1 MAIGFIGYRYGS
13 YSGTDNDIKKS
24 FNLTHKNN
32 PIFQRYF
39 DGSNSSAVITSTDII
54 RIPNHFFVTG
64 EEIEYTY
71 SGSGSAPIGIATTS
85 IPGVGSTD
93 KLPSTLYIVKLSDV
107 DIQVASSASNAL
119 KSIPSILDITSVGI
133 GTSHVFTSKK
143 QNNKSIISI
152 DNVIQSPVTSTAVTT
167 TLSKNLTVFDSEIF
181 VSGITSISGGDL
193 IKIDNEIMRVTSV
206 GVGSTNAISVL
217 RPWLGTGLSTH
228 TSSTIVTKVFGNYNI
243 IDNTIYFDEAPY
255 GKVPISNPTNRFDEI
270 DYIGIQTVSSFTGR
284 VFLRSGEKDT
294 SIEPYA
300 KNYIFDDISN
310 NFDGIDKTFS
320 LKSNGSDI
328 TGISTDNAI
337 VLINNVFQGPN
348 APSIISNYTLAENTG
363 ITTITFNGNSG
374 STTDDINTAGIPRGG
389 IILSIASTQ
398 GFGYQPLVSAG
409 GTAIVSSAGTIQSIS
424 IGNSGSGYR
433 VGIQTIVNVGVRTES
448 SEYSSVEIIGIAS
461 VSNGNIVSVA
471 ITNPGIG
478 YTTSNPPTVIFDSPL
493 SYSNIPLIYSS
504 QSPSGVGTGA
514 VVDIVVGQGSSI
526 ISFELKNLG
535 YAYKQNDILTVSIGG
550 TTGIPTNTSLSFSE
564 FKITIDK
571 VQTDN
576 FTAWSVGRIQVIDPL
591 DNLFDGRRTRFP
603 ILIGGNQTTIKS
615 KKGSTIDVQ
624 ATLLVFIN
632 DILQVPGESYIF
644 NGGSIIRFVEPPKN
658 GDTSKILF
666 YRGTG
671 DLDTQN
677 VDILETIKI
686 GDNVSLKDD
695 SIDLT
700 QDDRLVTEIVSSDV
714 IKTNLY
720 SGPGISENEALLRPL
735 TWCRQTKDIIVNG
748 SYVGK
753 DRTIYEPYIQPT
765 TNIIQNISTGS
776 TEVFVESVKAFFD
789 SEREYVHDGTTEKP
803 QNKILIISQDTITS
817 AAATSIVSSS
827 GTISSI
833 VISDGGVGYST
844 TPLVTIAGPIG
855 FGTTTAQNTA
865 KAVATISGGIV
876 TGIAITVAGLGYSIS
891 EPPTV
896 LIESPLLKYEI
907 IDKVSYEGDFG
918 VITGV
923 NTTSVG
929 VASTGIVFDFF
940 IPNNSI
946 IRDSKIVK
954 VGIATT
960 GISGIQT
967 GYYFTVS
974 NSNIGAGLTSL
985 DSLGGIVGVG
995 TTFIDNI
1002 YQVAA
1007 VSIAQTA
1014 VPGVGITNV
1023 AKITVSVSNYNGLTG
1038 LGFSSFYGEYSW
1050 GRILTPIR
1058 ISPEQFVSYANIG
1071 GISTSPIIQR
1081 YNRLKYIG
1089 YSTT

>member
-39 DGSNSSAVITSTDII
+39 DGSNSSVVKTDTDVI
-54 RIPNHFFVTG
+54 RIANHFFVTG
-64 EEIEYTY
+64 EEIEYSY
-71 SGSGSAPIGIATTS
+71 LGSGSSPIGIATTS
-85 IPGVGSTD
+85 IPGIGSTD
-93 KLPSTLYIVKLSDV
+93 KLPSTLYIVKIN
-107 DIQVASSASNAL
+107 DIDIRVASSASNAL
-119 KSIPSILDITSVGI
+119 KSVPNFLDITSVGI

-152 DNVIQSPVTSTAVTT
+152 DNVIQSPITNTNITT
-167 TLSKNLTVFDSEIF
+167 VLSKNLGIFDSQVF
-181 VSGITSISGGDL
+181 VSGITSIFGGDL
-193 IKIDNEIMRVTSV
+193 IKIDDEIMRVTSV

-228 TSSTIVTKVFGNYNI
+228 TSSTSVTKILGNYNI
-243 IDNTIYFDEAPY
+243 VDNTIYFDEAPY

-270 DYIGIQTVSSFTGR
+270 DYIGIETGSSFTGR
-284 VFLRSGEKDT
+284 VFLRSGDKDT
-294 SIEPYA
+294 STEPYT

-310 NFDGIDKTFS
+310 DFDGVDKTFS
-320 LKSNGSDI
+320 LKSNGSNA

-337 VLINNVFQGPN
+337 VLINNVFQHPN
-348 APSIISNYTLAENTG
+348 SPTITDNYDLVENAG
-363 ITTITFNGNSG
+363 ITTITFVGNSG
-374 STTDDINTAGIPRGG
+374 STTYDINTASIPRGG
-389 IILSIASTQ
+389 IILSVGSSQ
-398 GFGYQPLVSAG
+398 GFGYQPLVAAG

-433 VGIQTIVNVGVRTES
+433 VGIQTVVNVGVRTES
-448 SEYSSVEIIGIAS
+448 AEFSNIVFIGTAS
-461 VSNGNIVSVA
+461 VINGHVVGVA

-478 YTTSNPPTVIFDSPL
+478 YTSSNPPIVVFDSPL
-493 SYSNIPLIYSS
+493 SYSNIPLVYSS

-514 VVDIVVGQGSSI
+514 VIDVVVGQGSSI

-550 TTGIPTNTSLSFSE
+550 TTGIPTDTSLSFSE
-564 FKITIDK
+564 FQITIDK
-571 VQTDN
+571 VQSDN
-576 FTAWSVGRIQVIDPL
+576 FTAWSVGRLQVIDPL
-591 DNLFDGRRTRFP
+591 DELFDGRRTRFP
-603 ILIGGNQTTIKS
+603 ILIQGNQTTIKA
-615 KKGSTIDVQ
+615 KDGSNIDVQ

-632 DILQVPGESYIF
+632 DILQIPGKSYIF
-644 NGGSIIRFVEPPKN
+644 KGGSIIRFVEPPKS
-658 GDTSKILF
+658 GDKSRLLF

-671 DLDTQN
+671 DLDTQDI
-677 VDILETIKI
+677 DILETIKI
-686 GDNVSLKDD
+686 GDSVSLKDD
-695 SIDLT
+695 TISLT
-700 QDDRLVTEIVSSDV
+700 QNDRVVTDIISSDV

-720 SGPGISENEALLRPL
+720 TGPGVTENEGLLRPL
-735 TWCRQTKDIIVNG
+735 TWCRQTEDIIVNG

-753 DRTIYEPYIQPT
+753 DRIIYEPYIQPT
-765 TNIIQNISTGS
+765 TNIIQNISIGS

-803 QNKILIISQDTITS
+803 QNKILIISQETITS
-817 AAATSIVSSS
+817 AAATAIVSSS

-833 VISDGGVGYST
+833 VISNGGVGYLT
-844 TPLVTIAGPIG
+844 PPLVTIAGPIG
-855 FGTTTAQNTA
+855 FGTTVIQNTA
-865 KAVATISGGIV
+865 EAVATISGGV
-876 TGIAITVAGLGYSIS
+876 VSGIAITVPGFGYSTS

-896 LIESPLLKYEI
+896 LIESPLLKYET
-907 IDKVSYEGDFG
+907 IDKVSYEGDYG
-918 VITGV
+918 VITGI

-929 VASTGIVFDFF
+929 VASTGIVFDFY

-967 GYYFTVS
+967 GYYFVVS
-974 NSNIGAGLTSL
+974 NSNVGKGLTSL
-985 DSLGGIVGVG
+985 NSLGSVVGVG
-995 TTFIDNI
+995 TTFIDNV

-1007 VSIAQTA
+1007 VSVAQTA

-1023 AKITVSVSNYNGLTG
+1023 TKVTVSVSSYNGLTG
-1038 LGFSSFYGEYSW
+1038 LGFSGFYGEYSW

-1058 ISPEQFVSYANIG
+1058 TNPEQFTTYANVG
-1071 GISTSPIIQR
+1071 GISTSPIVQR
-1081 YNRLKYIG
+1081 FNRLKYIG
-1089 YSTT
+1089 YSTS